1 MRYRG
6 GCWCSSRVIESPVY
20 RDFCAVRGLLF
31 FFFLLCVVGVLE
43 LWETSYER
51 GPGSLDGGVA
61 LFFRLG
67 ELKVAACQ
75 KELRAMRAG
84 LCQRRMG
91 R

>member
-1 MRYRG
+1 MLEPCYRK
-6 GCWCSSRVIESPVY
+6 SSLSRFLRSL
-20 RDFCAVRGLLF
+20 RFTF
-31 FFFLLCVVGVLE
+31 FFLLLCVVGVLE